1 LLLVNDEAFRDC
13 SIDVRD
19 QFTLQEAISPSRT
32 GDQDL
37 RTLRE
42 QGGSDRTADGRS
54 RFVDY
59 CILFLSSMI
68 AISFNA

>member
-19 QFTLQEAISPSRT
+19 QFTLQEAISPSRR

-42 QGGSDRTADGRS
+42 QGGATALPMAAPAS
-54 RFVDY
+54 
-59 CILFLSSMI
+59 
-68 AISFNA
+68 